1 MNIRDKAAKGTK
13 GTKDDEEETQ
23 GKQWND
29 VQLKSPQRFSGGCIR
44 GCNFKDAM
52 F

>member
-1 MNIRDKAAKGTK
+1 MSTSDKDAKGTK
-13 GTKDDEEETQ
+13 GTKDEEETQ

-29 VQLKSPQRFSGGCIR
+29 VQRGSPQRFRGGCVR
-44 GCNFKDAM
+44 GYNIKDAM

>member
-1 MNIRDKAAKGTK
+1 MSIRDKAAKGTK

-29 VQLKSPQRFSGGCIR
+29 VQRKSPQRFSGGCIR
-44 GCNFKDAM
+44 GYNFKDAM